1 MRLWGWLHSVVILF
15 LCLTISSC
23 SVRRVNFNEPIAG
36 GALTFITTGETTLQ
50 QIVDRLGAPEDIITT
65 GDQFIAEFKWST
77 TRSSSLDFGHVFK
90 VVSPVTPSMTLSG
103 TGINV
108 ERFLVICDD
117 RLIVRSYAFGKVD
130 EHAFFE
136 FWPF

>member
-1 MRLWGWLHSVVILF
+1 VRQWSWWHSVVALF
-15 LCLTISSC
+15 LCLTIFSC

-36 GALTFITTGETTLQ
+36 GALTFIRPGETTLQ
-50 QIVDRLGAPEDIITT
+50 EVVDRLGAPEDIITT
-65 GDQFIAEFKWST
+65 TDQFIAEFKWST

-108 ERFLVICDD
+108 ERFLVICDN

>member
-1 MRLWGWLHSVVILF
+1 MRPWGWLHGVLALI
-15 LCLTISSC
+15 LCLMVASC
-23 SVRRVNFNEPIAG
+23 SVRRVNFNEAIPADAI
-36 GALTFITTGETTLQ
+36 TFINPGETTLQ
-50 QIVDRLGAPEDIITT
+50 DVVDRLGAPEDIITT
-65 GDQFIAEFKWST
+65 TGQFIAEFKWST

-130 EHAFFE
+130 EHALFE

>member
-1 MRLWGWLHSVVILF
+1 MKPWGWCHAVVALV

-36 GALTFITTGETTLQ
+36 DALTFIKTGETTLQ
-50 QIVDRLGAPEDIITT
+50 EVVDRLGPPEEIVTTT
-65 GDQFIAEFKWST
+65 GQFIAEFKWST

-90 VVSPVTPSMTLSG
+90 IVSPVTPSMTLSG

>member
-1 MRLWGWLHSVVILF
+1 M
-15 LCLTISSC
+15 
-23 SVRRVNFNEPIAG
+23 
-36 GALTFITTGETTLQ
+36 
-50 QIVDRLGAPEDIITT
+50 GAPEDIVTTT
-65 GDQFIAEFKWST
+65 GQFIAEFKWST

-90 VVSPVTPSMTLSG
+90 VVSPVSPSMTLSG

-117 RLIVRSYAFGKVD
+117 QLIVRSYAFGKVD

>member
-1 MRLWGWLHSVVILF
+1 
-15 LCLTISSC
+15 
-23 SVRRVNFNEPIAG
+23 VNFNEPIAG
-36 GALTFITTGETTLQ
+36 DALIFIRPGETTLQ
-50 QIVDRLGAPEDIITT
+50 EVVDRLGAPEDITT
-65 GDQFIAEFKWST
+65 TRDQLIAEFKWST

-108 ERFLVICDD
+108 ERFLVICDGQ
-117 RLIVRSYAFGKVD
+117 LIVRSYAFGKVD